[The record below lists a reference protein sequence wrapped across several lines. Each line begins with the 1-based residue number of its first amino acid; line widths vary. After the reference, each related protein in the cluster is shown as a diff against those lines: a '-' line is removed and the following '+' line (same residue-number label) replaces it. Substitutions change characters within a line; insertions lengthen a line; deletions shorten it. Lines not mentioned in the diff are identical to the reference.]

1 MQVQKKS
8 TKALPA
14 SWRIKK
20 RYLKFQI
27 VSENKFSQKDVNYS
41 LTGHLLSLLGSLYFA
56 EMHFSLVL
64 YAPESGL
71 GILRCSRNSLNK
83 LKACLVLL
91 GYVNNAKVSVRVLKT
106 SGTIKSLKTG

>member
-27 VSENKFSQKDVNYS
+27 VSENKFSQRDVNYS
-41 LTGHLLSLLGSLYFA
+41 LIGHLLSLLGSLHFA

-64 YAPESGL
+64 YDPESGL
-71 GILRCSRNSLNK
+71 GILRCSRDSLQT
-83 LKACLVLL
+83 LKAGLVLL
-91 GYVNNAKVSVRVLKT
+91 SHVNNIKVSVRLLKT